1 MNIIIV
7 PIFTIQKKKHI
18 FPHVNHLLES
28 CLLLIRHSHLHK
40 LRKMAQPITTSDR
53 QGSWTFLPIPI
64 SIVIGMSV
72 GTLLGIQLIVG
83 VIHWCSTVII
93 RKLTVIHVV
102 TKRRVWPIKRI
113 KLTVPKNT
121 KNAS

>member
-7 PIFTIQKKKHI
+7 PIFTIQKTY
-18 FPHVNHLLES
+18 FSACQHLLDS
-28 CLLLIRHSHLHK
+28 CLPLIRHSHLHK
-40 LRKMAQPITTSDR
+40 LWKMAQPITTSDQ
-53 QGSWTFLPIPI
+53 QGLWTFLPIPI